1 MKRHFLV
8 AATAA
13 VAALALSACG
23 TTEPAAD
30 AKGAQDDKKAKAV
43 TLTDASGAQVKLDGP
58 ATKVVGTEWNVVE
71 SLLSLGVQP
80 AGVADVKG
88 YQLWNTAVPL
98 EGGPKDIGTRGE
110 PSMDT
115 VAALAPDLIVAT
127 TDLPEAAVKQL
138 RDVAPVLQVRSAD
151 GAGQIDQMLENVD
164 LIAKATGTEDKAGK
178 LRERFDAKLAEGR
191 KALDEAGLAGEGIA
205 FADGYVTSNQVSVR
219 PYTATSLIGEVNTEL
234 GLKNTWK
241 MKGDESYGLASTDVE
256 GLTKLPKDTRFAY
269 IGSDGD
275 ENSTPFAA
283 GGVLKDNAVWKS
295 LPFVESG
302 EVHRLDDGI
311 WMFGGPGSM
320 EAYVDA
326 LVEALTK
333 K

>member
-13 VAALALSACG
+13 VAALSLSACG

-30 AKGAQDDKKAKAV
+30 AKDTKKSEAI
-43 TLTDASGAQVKLDGP
+43 TLTDAAGTKVELDGP
-58 ATKVVGTEWNVVE
+58 ATKIVGTEWNVVE
-71 SLLSLGVQP
+71 SLLSLGVEP

-88 YQLWNTAVPL
+88 YKLWNTAVPL
-98 EGGPKDIGTRGE
+98 KGEPKDIGTRGE

-115 VAALAPDLIVAT
+115 VASLAPDLIVAT

-151 GAGQIDQMLENVD
+151 GAGQIDLMLDNLD
-164 LIAKATGTEDKAGK
+164 LIAKATGTEDKAEQT
-178 LRERFDAKLAEGR
+178 REQFDAKLAEGR

-241 MKGDESYGLASTDVE
+241 LKGDESYGLAATDVE
-256 GLTKLPKDTRFAY
+256 GLTKLPKDTHFAY
-269 IGSDGD
+269 IGNEGD
-275 ENSTPFAA
+275 ENSTPFAE
-283 GGVLKDNAVWKS
+283 GGILEDNAVWKS
-295 LPFVESG
+295 LPFVENG
-302 EVHRLDDGI
+302 DLHRLDDGI

-326 LVEALTK
+326 VVEALTK

>member
-13 VAALALSACG
+13 VAALSLSACG

-30 AKGAQDDKKAKAV
+30 AKDTKKSEAI
-43 TLTDASGAQVKLDGP
+43 TLTDAAGTKVELDGP
-58 ATKVVGTEWNVVE
+58 ATKIVGTEWNVVE
-71 SLLSLGVQP
+71 SLLSLGVEP

-88 YQLWNTAVPL
+88 YKLWNTAVPL
-98 EGGPKDIGTRGE
+98 KGEPKDIGTRGE

-115 VAALAPDLIVAT
+115 VASLAPDLIVAT

-151 GAGQIDQMLENVD
+151 GAGQIDLMLDNLD
-164 LIAKATGTEDKAGK
+164 LIAKATGTEDKAEQT
-178 LRERFDAKLAEGR
+178 RAQFDAKLAEGR

-241 MKGDESYGLASTDVE
+241 LKGDESYGLAATDVE
-256 GLTKLPKDTRFAY
+256 GLTKLPKDTHFAY
-269 IGSDGD
+269 IGNEGD
-275 ENSTPFAA
+275 ENSTPFAE
-283 GGVLKDNAVWKS
+283 GGILEDNAVWKS
-295 LPFVESG
+295 LPFVENG
-302 EVHRLDDGI
+302 DLHRLDDGI

-326 LVEALTK
+326 VVEALTK

>member
-13 VAALALSACG
+13 VAALSLSACG

-30 AKGAQDDKKAKAV
+30 AKDTKKSEAI
-43 TLTDASGAQVKLDGP
+43 TLTDAAGTKVELDGP
-58 ATKVVGTEWNVVE
+58 ATKIVGTEWNVVE
-71 SLLSLGVQP
+71 SLLSLGVEP

-88 YQLWNTAVPL
+88 YKLWNTAVPL
-98 EGGPKDIGTRGE
+98 KGEPKDIGTRGE

-115 VAALAPDLIVAT
+115 VASLAPDLIVAT

-151 GAGQIDQMLENVD
+151 GAGQIDLMLDNLD
-164 LIAKATGTEDKAGK
+164 LIAKATGTEDKAEQT
-178 LRERFDAKLAEGR
+178 RAQFDAKLAEGR

-241 MKGDESYGLASTDVE
+241 LKGDESYGLAATDVE
-256 GLTKLPKDTRFAY
+256 GLTKLPKDTHFAY
-269 IGSDGD
+269 IGNEGD
-275 ENSTPFAA
+275 ENSTPFAE
-283 GGVLKDNAVWKS
+283 GGILKDNAVWKS
-295 LPFVESG
+295 LPFVENG
-302 EVHRLDDGI
+302 DLHRLDDGI

-326 LVEALTK
+326 VVEALTK